1 MTTDN
6 LDEMTTDELGEALG
20 DAVDDTDRARTK
32 GWLTGK
38 QIEENRLMADDDESR
53 AISLRISDE
62 LLDRIEAV
70 QGEFDTLATSPSGEV
85 SRSEAMRR
93 LMLLGLE
100 RLEGDDDAE

>member
-6 LDEMTTDELGEALG
+6 LDEMTTDELGEALREVAS
-20 DAVDDTDRARTK
+20 DSPRAE

>member
-6 LDEMTTDELGEALG
+6 LDEMTTDELGEALREVAS
-20 DAVDDTDRARTK
+20 DSPRTE

-38 QIEENRLMADDDESR
+38 QIEENRLMATDDDESR

-62 LLDRIEAV
+62 LLDRIESV